1 MTKKVISA
9 LLFLFG
15 LTTPICTWRLSLSSI
30 SSRCLRAAHIPL
42 GKTRLV
48 SLCAERGS
56 QNILSGERLSG
67 IPVFDLQQPRTES
80 FYQRIR
86 EACED
91 IGFFCITGHGI
102 PEEIFE
108 RCRDAAR
115 TAVFDRPVAEKKY
128 LAVEGM
134 QLSRG
139 WEMSPQHREYMHS
152 LLSSR
157 PFLVE
162 QKHPEISAEE
172 GIMTERFCIGPE
184 EKNGGE
190 NGGWIGTTE
199 EDAIFLHPNIWPVG
213 ADGARLRA
221 AMTDCYAR
229 MEEISEVLLS
239 IRPHFYFPLS
249 SLIPRQST
257 RARTHCARAYTHQS
271 SSPLVC
277 SSHAPATPPYP
288 HPAHF
293 RF

>member
-1 MTKKVISA
+1 M
-9 LLFLFG
+9 
-15 LTTPICTWRLSLSSI
+15 C
-30 SSRCLRAAHIPL
+30 
-42 GKTRLV
+42 
-48 SLCAERGS
+48 
-56 QNILSGERLSG
+56 
-67 IPVFDLQQPRTES
+67 
-80 FYQRIR
+80 
-86 EACED
+86 
-91 IGFFCITGHGI
+91 
-102 PEEIFE
+102 
-108 RCRDAAR
+108 
-115 TAVFDRPVAEKKY
+115 
-128 LAVEGM
+128 
-134 QLSRG
+134 
-139 WEMSPQHREYMHS
+139 PQHREYMHS

-257 RARTHCARAYTHQS
+257 RAARIARTHTHT
-271 SSPLVC
+271 SPLRRSCVR
-277 SSHAPATPPYP
+277 PTPPP
-288 HPAHF
+288 HPRIPTRPISASDLYSPSRLPRAPSSCSGCWSCWPDPWACRPAF
-293 RF
+293 SAPTSPVTRPTCRRAWKGGCRWMEIENERARDGSMDV